1 MTTAVSA
8 LEPFVSIG
16 NTRTVSEVTHA
27 FSMRALGTDRR
38 VGSENRS
45 ADHRQNKLS
54 VRIIRHPECYK
65 IGALDSDV

>member
-27 FSMRALGTDRR
+27 FSMRAR
-38 VGSENRS
+38 V
-45 ADHRQNKLS
+45 QNVASDPKIAAA
-54 VRIIRHPECYK
+54 IICK
-65 IGALDSDV
+65 TN